1 MSAPY
6 KYENAP
12 HALMNWVSA
21 ELEHV
26 GRIVASGEPHL
37 QKSYAMST
45 VNGMAHLKDALYE
58 AIQDPTNARHKQEM
72 LRAHNAVI
80 RVMKH
85 LIRDFDVD
93 VKAIKMFN
101 TQHVLSNLSYLKAI
115 HKTDPKAIRKTRR
128 GHKNRRT
135 SRKSDMLK

>member
-101 TQHVLSNLSYLKAI
+101 TQHVLSNLSYLKTI
-115 HKTDPKAIRKTRR
+115 HKTTRKTRR
-128 GHKNRRT
+128 GRKNHRN